1 MKQIKN
7 KSGFSLVEML
17 LVISI
22 ISVISFM
29 KMQYIQEEQISFQ
42 AKTIGEQLDQIQNI
56 TGQFPIELDNNGYN
70 VRGAFYFDG
79 SQVGGKNAKP
89 GGSTDELVKFDSSRV
104 VRAGKETR
112 GRNLAFMYIIRA
124 E

>member
-1 MKQIKN
+1 MNYTLTNGNAIKQIKT
-7 KSGFSLVEML
+7 KSGL
-17 LVISI
+17 LS
-22 ISVISFM
+22 S
-29 KMQYIQEEQISFQ
+29 
-42 AKTIGEQLDQIQNI
+42 QLDQIQNI
-56 TGQFPIELDNNGYN
+56 TDQFPIELDNNGYN

-79 SQVGGKNAKP
+79 SQVRGKNAKP